1 MNIEFPMGLQL
12 PSGYTEIEKG
22 TNKLEQDGFTSN
34 PKVIVKWKSTEA
46 QLKGSFFSTSKRSK
60 SI

>member
-34 PKVIVKWKSTEA
+34 QSDSQVEEHR
-46 QLKGSFFSTSKRSK
+46 GSIERKLF
-60 SI
+60 

>member
-34 PKVIVKWKSTEA
+34 QSDSQVEEHR
-46 QLKGSFFSTSKRSK
+46 GSIERKLFWHIKE
-60 SI
+60 I